1 MRETEFVEQLRRQ
14 FPVHAPV
21 ATGIG
26 DDGAV
31 LTNPD
36 GSQTVVVSDMLLDGV
51 HFDVAGTQPELIGRK
66 AIAVNLSD
74 LAAMG
79 CCPTAAF
86 ISLAVPGL
94 TQSNRF
100 LNELYRGIQSLSER
114 FDFTIAGG
122 DTNSWN
128 GPFAINV
135 SMIGAPF
142 DERAILRSGAEPG
155 DSLVV
160 TGALGGSSASERHLS
175 FEPRLDVA
183 RLLTR
188 NSMVHA
194 MIDISDGLAIDLHRL
209 LDAGGTGGL
218 LYLESV
224 PVHDDV
230 AAGLPSEDR
239 LRAALSDGEDFELLM
254 AMPPELVGP
263 ASVLVQSQSDST
275 LTIVGTVTEES
286 GCRMIGAD
294 GDVSD
299 LPEIGWQHG

>member
-51 HFDVAGTQPELIGRK
+51 HFDVAGTRPELIGRK

-86 ISLAVPGL
+86 ISIAVPGL

-100 LNELYRGIQSLSER
+100 LNGLYRGIQSLSER
-114 FDFTIAGG
+114 FDFTVAGG
-122 DTNSWN
+122 DTNSWT
-128 GPFAINV
+128 GPFAISV
-135 SMIGAPF
+135 SMTGTPF
-142 DERAILRSGAEPG
+142 DNRAILRTGAEPG

-160 TGALGGSSASERHLS
+160 TGALGGSLASQRHLA

-188 NSMVHA
+188 NSTVHA

-209 LDAGGTGGL
+209 LKAGDTGAL
-218 LYLESV
+218 LYLDSV
-224 PVHDDV
+224 PVHEDV
-230 AAGLPSEDR
+230 ASGLSREDR

-254 AMPPELVGP
+254 AMPAGLVD
-263 ASVLVQSQSDST
+263 AAAALVQSESDST
-275 LTIVGTVTEES
+275 LTVVGTITEDS
-286 GCRMIGAD
+286 GCRAVDSD
-294 GDVSD
+294 GNLSD
-299 LPEIGWQHG
+299 LHEIGWQHG